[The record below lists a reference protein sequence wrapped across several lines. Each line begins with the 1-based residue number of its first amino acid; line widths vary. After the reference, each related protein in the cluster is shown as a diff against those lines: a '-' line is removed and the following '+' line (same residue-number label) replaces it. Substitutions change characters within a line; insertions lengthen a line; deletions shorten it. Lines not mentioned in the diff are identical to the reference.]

1 MRADL
6 LELIEPFRTDES
18 VLFAVVYS
26 IDGTVLASHIKSRE
40 WIPTLEWAEKQVE
53 VVARQVLEE
62 NLNSVEFRLEKE
74 GILIRPISRSML
86 LVVGISDAASLYKV
100 RIDTESLR
108 VYD

>member
-6 LELIEPFRTDES
+6 LEIIEPFTTDDS
-18 VLFAVVYS
+18 ILFAVIYS
-26 IDGTVLASHIKSRE
+26 VDGTVLASYIKSRE

-53 VVARQVLEE
+53 AVTRQVLEE
-62 NLNSVEFRLEKE
+62 NLDSVEFRFGKE
-74 GILIRPISRSML
+74 GILIKPISRSML

-108 VYD
+108 YD